1 MGSALFIIISEE
13 AIRYYCKYSM
23 NQDETNILKANLLR
37 INARNLRAKVRSM
50 LPLDICCKYK
60 ARNMLV
66 KEIDYKKKTW

>member
-1 MGSALFIIISEE
+1 
-13 AIRYYCKYSM
+13 M